1 MYKTMIVIG
10 KGENEKVYP
19 ILNNTSA
26 GKRLI
31 KLAHIRLT
39 NDQGIA

>member
-1 MYKTMIVIG
+1 MIVIG

-19 ILNNTSA
+19 ILINTSA
-26 GKRLI
+26 GKLLI
-31 KLAHIRLT
+31 KLARIRLT